1 MTDQEQQELNRLLYD
16 WWHKKTG
23 DHYTPIGQSH
33 LLTDLNWLFELL
45 RMLAAE
51 GKVVSIKIYPK
62 QGEWEVMLFWSLFK
76 AVTATADTIELA
88 LAICLGKII
97 KETK

>member
-45 RMLAAE
+45 WMLDIYSVRISTVPNGYKCFIYID
-51 GKVVSIKIYPK
+51 GKDKI
-62 QGEWEVMLFWSLFK
+62 
-76 AVTATADTIELA
+76 TAIAPTPELA
-88 LAICLGKII
+88 IAMCEGWII
-97 KETK
+97 KEMK